1 MHQLRDYQREAI
13 DSVYAYWDEGGGSPL
28 IEAATG
34 TGKSLIIATL
44 CKELIEQYP
53 SLRIGV
59 VTHVKELI
67 AQNCQEMI
75 RAWPGAPV
83 GIYSAGIGRRDT
95 RAKILFCGIQSV
107 HDKIGRLGGFDLLVI
122 DECHMI
128 PRSSSTMYGKFIADC
143 RGAVP
148 DMRLLGL
155 TATPYRLDSGRL
167 DGGEGALFDK
177 VVYRYGIGEGV
188 RDGFL
193 APLISKATLTEIN
206 VDKVPVRGGEFVPL
220 ELQATAMAPSNVV
233 AACAE
238 LVRLGQNRRAWL
250 IFTTG
255 ISHAWDVAREIRSH
269 GVGGVEVVS
278 SEMASGDRDR
288 VIAAYRAG
296 QLRCLVNVNVLTTG
310 FNVPHVDL
318 IGWMRPTLST
328 GLYVQGTGRGTRLAP
343 GKTDCLVLD
352 WSGNIR
358 RHGPVDDI
366 QIADRSKRD
375 SGRVKVD
382 SVRAKECPS
391 CNSLVGL
398 SALVCRDCGYAWPKL
413 DGAKHDGHADA
424 TASIMRAAP
433 PKWLAVLDVTFNHHP
448 PKPEKPPTMRVEYQ
462 CGMAIHREWVC
473 FEHSGFA
480 RGKAEQWWRRMGGL
494 MPIPATVKESL
505 GRAEELT
512 WPLEILVRPSGKF
525 FEIVGRKFPSETNKA
540 ADAA

>member
-1 MHQLRDYQREAI
+1 MHSLRDHQRAAI
-13 DSVYAYWDEGGGSPL
+13 DSVYAYWDEGGGNPL
-28 IEAATG
+28 VEAATG
-34 TGKSLIIATL
+34 TGKSLIIATI

-107 HDKIGRLGGFDLLVI
+107 HNKIAQLGGFDLLIV
-122 DECHMI
+122 DECHLLG
-128 PRSSSTMYGKFIADC
+128 RDTGTMYGKFIKDC
-143 RGAVP
+143 RGLVP

-177 VVYRYGIGEGV
+177 IVYRYGIGEGV

-193 APLISKATLTEIN
+193 SPLISKATLTEIN
-206 VDKVPVRGGEFVPL
+206 VDKVPVRGGEFAAH
-220 ELQATAMAPSNVV
+220 ELQATAIAPSNIV

-238 LVRLGQNRRAWL
+238 LVRLGRDRRAWL

-255 ISHAWDVAREIRSH
+255 VAHAWDVAKEIRSH

-278 SEMASGDRDR
+278 GETPSGERDR
-288 VIAAYRAG
+288 IIAAYRAG

-343 GKTDCLVLD
+343 GKADCLVLD

-382 SVRAKECPS
+382 SIRAKECLS
-391 CNSLVGL
+391 CNSLVGM
-398 SALVCRDCGYAWPKL
+398 SALTCPCGYAWPREDKEKHEGSA
-413 DGAKHDGHADA
+413 DG
-424 TASIMRAAP
+424 TASIMKAAP
-433 PKWLAVLDVTFNHHP
+433 PKWLQVLDVTFNHHP
-448 PKPEKPPTMRVEYQ
+448 PKPDKPPTFRVDYQ
-462 CGMAIHREWVC
+462 CGIALHKEWVC
-473 FEHSGFA
+473 FEHEGFA
-480 RGKAEQWWRRMGGL
+480 RQKAEDWWHRMGGNL
-494 MPIPATVKESL
+494 PIPATVKEALS
-505 GRAEELT
+505 RTDELD
-512 WPLEILVRPSGKF
+512 WPREICVRPDGKF
-525 FEIVGRKFPSETNKA
+525 FRIVGRKMPAREEA
-540 ADAA
+540 A

>member
-1 MHQLRDYQREAI
+1 MQLRPYQRDAL
-13 DSVYAYWDEGGGSPL
+13 SAVYTFWDEGGGNAL

-44 CKELIEQYP
+44 CKELLTSWP
-53 SLRIGV
+53 ALRIGV

-107 HDKIGRLGGFDLLVI
+107 HNRAAQLGGFDVMII
-122 DECHMI
+122 DEAHLC
-128 PRSSSTMYGKFIADC
+128 PRNADTMYGKFIADC
-143 RGAVP
+143 RGLVP
-148 DMRLLGL
+148 DMRIVGL

-167 DGGEGALFDK
+167 DGGDGSLFDK
-177 VVYRYGIGEGV
+177 IVYRYGIGEGV

-193 APLISKATLTEIN
+193 SPLISKATLTEIN
-206 VDKVPVRGGEFVPL
+206 VDAVPVRGGEFAAH
-220 ELQATAMAPSNVV
+220 ELQV
-233 AACAE
+233 AAIASSNIQPACYE
-238 LVRLGQNRRAWL
+238 LVQLGKDRRAWL
-250 IFTTG
+250 VFATG
-255 ISHAWDVAREIRSH
+255 VSHAWEVAKEIRSY

-278 SEMASGDRDR
+278 GETPSGDRDR
-288 VIAAYRAG
+288 IIAAYRAG
-296 QLRCLVNVNVLTTG
+296 QIRCLVNVNVLTTG

-366 QIADRSKRD
+366 QIADRSGRD
-375 SGRVKVD
+375 SGRVKPGD
-382 SVRAKECPS
+382 IRAKECPS

-398 SALVCRDCGYAWPKL
+398 STLACPHCAYAWPRE
-413 DGAKHDGHADA
+413 DREKHEGQADA
-424 TASIMRAAP
+424 TASIMKSAP
-433 PKWLAVLDVTFNHHP
+433 PKWLQVLDISFNYHP
-448 PKPEKPPTMRVEYQ
+448 AKPEKPPTMRVDYQ
-462 CGMAIHREWVC
+462 CGVAMHKEWVC
-473 FEHSGFA
+473 PEHEGFA
-480 RGKAEQWWRRMGGL
+480 RQKAEDWWKRMGGSL
-494 MPIPATVKESL
+494 PVPATVKEALS
-505 GRAEELT
+505 RSDELD
-512 WPLEILVRPSGKF
+512 WPREICVRPDGKF
-525 FEIVGRKFPSETNKA
+525 FRIVGRKMPAKEEA
-540 ADAA
+540 A